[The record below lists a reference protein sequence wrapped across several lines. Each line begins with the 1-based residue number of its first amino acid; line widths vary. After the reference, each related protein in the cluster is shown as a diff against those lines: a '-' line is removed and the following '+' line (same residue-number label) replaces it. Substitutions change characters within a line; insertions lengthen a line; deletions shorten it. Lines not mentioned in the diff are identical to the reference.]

1 MQDYSSITPWCGS
14 LSLRP
19 ALSGPGTSSD
29 ACRLPHL
36 RVQFAISKL
45 VRIGESDG
53 QTAHGD
59 QSAEYLDP
67 LRSGDDAMGTGCN
80 CDDLANIGWAAL
92 PGDAKRCVTRHE
104 RYRLV
109 RATGEAYD
117 SRVFSAFRDAFVG
130 DGELTERQ
138 GSLLV
143 FGAGIVFSVTA
154 ISVAAVD
161 TASSFQFLTYRGAS
175 TALAMVALIL
185 VRRGGR
191 PVSFAGVTRTVWL
204 AGLILGGTS
213 MLYILALSRTSA
225 ATTLFLLA
233 AAPVFAALL
242 GWMFLRE
249 RVERSTVLAIGAT
262 MVGVA
267 ITVSAGLEVGS
278 VSGLLFAGGIPVT
291 IGLYSVLMRSVSG
304 VDPVIPTLIAGSV
317 LCVASAALAL
327 TQGGLGVSLRDGAL
341 ACVSGGI
348 ALGLGL
354 PMFNL
359 GHRSVPAARVPLL
372 LMTEVVLAPLWVW
385 IWPGETPGVATLIG
399 GAVILG
405 AVVWLMLVSKHTP
418 DAVLSSRIASIP
430 VD

>member
-1 MQDYSSITPWCGS
+1 MNNAMLG
-14 LSLRP
+14 
-19 ALSGPGTSSD
+19 SGPIGTSVTGVAESSTSRQSNSI
-29 ACRLPHL
+29 AGSISRAEGGSWYL
-36 RVQFAISKL
+36 RSPSSFPGSVMPMMERVMVTLF
-45 VRIGESDG
+45 VRIGEVFR
-53 QTAHGD
+53 D
-59 QSAEYLDP
+59 QSAEDVDP
-67 LRSGDDAMGTGCN
+67 LHSGDGVIDAGVPT
-80 CDDLANIGWAAL
+80 
-92 PGDAKRCVTRHE
+92 K
-104 RYRLV
+104 RLV

-117 SRVFSAFRDAFVG
+117 SPVLSAFRDAFVG

-143 FGAGIVFSVTA
+143 VGAGTVFSVTA

-161 TASSFQFLTYRGAS
+161 KASSFQFLTYRGAS

-204 AGLILGGTS
+204 AGFTLGGTS

-242 GWMFLRE
+242 GWIFLRE
-249 RVERSTVLAIGAT
+249 RVERSTLLAIGAT

-418 DAVLSSRIASIP
+418 DAVPSSRIASIP

>member
-1 MQDYSSITPWCGS
+1 MMVIAISISAGLLLDNIVVRLAVVAAGIVGAWYIIRRVPTPPEI
-14 LSLRP
+14 SLRRTLIP
-19 ALSGPGTSSD
+19 ATRVMMPWTRVRPG
-29 ACRLPHL
+29 
-36 RVQFAISKL
+36 
-45 VRIGESDG
+45 
-53 QTAHGD
+53 
-59 QSAEYLDP
+59 
-67 LRSGDDAMGTGCN
+67 
-80 CDDLANIGWAAL
+80 
-92 PGDAKRCVTRHE
+92 KRCVARHE
-104 RYRLV
+104 RIRLV
-109 RATGEAYD
+109 CLTGEAYD
-117 SRVFSAFRDAFVG
+117 PRVFSALRDAFVG

-143 FGAGIVFSVTA
+143 VGAGTIFSVTA

-161 TASSFQFLTYRGAS
+161 EASSFQFLTYRGAS
-175 TALAMVALIL
+175 TTLAMVALIL

-204 AGLILGGTS
+204 AGFTLGGTS

-233 AAPVFAALL
+233 SAPVFAALL
-242 GWMFLRE
+242 GWIFLRE
-249 RVERSTVLAIGAT
+249 RVERSTLLAIGAT

-341 ACVSGGI
+341 AFVSGGI

-418 DAVLSSRIASIP
+418 DAVPSSRIAAIP